1 MSKDF
6 SLHPE
11 LASTFALQI
20 DLLYFLLVAIS
31 VIFTVAIVAVI
42 IFFVIKYRR
51 KSDDERPK
59 PIHGS
64 LPLEL
69 AWSIIPFFICM
80 GVFTLGAICSSACI
94 EHQQTHSTC
103 MSLANNGC
111 GRCNTRKASV
121 KSMSCMYR

>member
-31 VIFTVAIVAVI
+31 TFFTVAIVAVI

-51 KSDDERPK
+51 RSDDERPK

-69 AWSIIPFFICM
+69 AWSIIPFFIVM
-80 GVFTLGAICSSACI
+80 GVFTGDKL
-94 EHQQTHSTC
+94 E
-103 MSLANNGC
+103 
-111 GRCNTRKASV
+111 
-121 KSMSCMYR
+121 